1 MALTTF
7 AGAPGVPDPHVSIVY
22 SDDPARVDLR
32 QLLALYDVTYWAKD
46 RTLAHVERALAHS
59 RPVLSAW
66 DGDRLVGFTRVIS
79 DLTYRATIWDVIV
92 AESHQKRGIGR
103 ELVRRAIEHPDL
115 RTVSMFVLLTKDQHR
130 FYEQLGFTTERD
142 MSMTLRR

>member
-7 AGAPGVPDPHVSIVY
+7 AGEPGVSDSIVY
-22 SDDPARVDLR
+22 TDDPARVDLR
-32 QLLALYDVTYWAKD
+32 QLLALYDATYWAKQ
-46 RTLAHVERALAHS
+46 RTLDQVERALRHS

-66 DGDRLVGFTRVIS
+66 EGGRLVGFTRVIS

-92 AESHQKRGIGR
+92 AASHQKRGIGR
-103 ELVRRAIEHPDL
+103 ELVRLAIEHPDL

-130 FYEQLGFTTERD
+130 FYERLGFTTERD
-142 MSMTLRR
+142 QAMTLRR

>member
-7 AGAPGVPDPHVSIVY
+7 AGEPGVSDSIVY
-22 SDDPARVDLR
+22 TDDPARVDLR
-32 QLLALYDVTYWAKD
+32 QLLALYDATYWAKQ
-46 RTLAHVERALAHS
+46 RTLDQVERALRHS

-66 DGDRLVGFTRVIS
+66 EGGRLVGFTRVIS

-92 AESHQKRGIGR
+92 AASHQKRGIGR
-103 ELVRRAIEHPDL
+103 ELVRLAIEHPDL

-130 FYEQLGFTTERD
+130 FYERLGFTTERD